1 MVSASLPE
9 GRMKRLFL
17 LLSMLMLVAC
27 AQQQP
32 PPPPPAPPPAPPPQA
47 QPSVFHVYF
56 AEGSATL
63 TPEARQI
70 VEAAA
75 AAAKAA
81 PPGPVQVVGYT
92 DTTGSAALNQRLSR
106 QRAQTVANLLVQD
119 GVPQGQIQ
127 VSGAGEQPGP
137 NPAESRRVEVT
148 VGGGRRG
155 GAARGASFAAEHG
168 GHRSSHIERAPPI
181 RRWRRSAALVARRRR
196 QAGRRDR
203 LNRAA
208 LPGPFVERTGN
219 LCCGRCARTRR
230 ASRMSGRRGH
240 ARYRRAMGGA
250 GLGDAPGPHWSFSTE
265 ISPVRDKPRP
275 R

>member
-63 TPEARQI
+63 TPEARQR
-70 VEAAA
+70 VE
-75 AAAKAA
+75 
-81 PPGPVQVVGYT
+81 
-92 DTTGSAALNQRLSR
+92 
-106 QRAQTVANLLVQD
+106 TVANLLVQD

-148 VGGGRRG
+148 VGGG
-155 GAARGASFAAEHG
+155 GAAPPPS
-168 GHRSSHIERAPPI
+168 APP
-181 RRWRRSAALVARRRR
+181 S
-196 QAGRRDR
+196 
-203 LNRAA
+203 
-208 LPGPFVERTGN
+208 PP
-219 LCCGRCARTRR
+219 
-230 ASRMSGRRGH
+230 SPP
-240 ARYRRAMGGA
+240 
-250 GLGDAPGPHWSFSTE
+250 APGS
-265 ISPVRDKPRP
+265 
-275 R
+275 

>member
-1 MVSASLPE
+1 
-9 GRMKRLFL
+9 MKRLFL

-148 VGGGRRG
+148 VGGG
-155 GAARGASFAAEHG
+155 A
-168 GHRSSHIERAPPI
+168 APPP
-181 RRWRRSAALVARRRR
+181 SA
-196 QAGRRDR
+196 
-203 LNRAA
+203 
-208 LPGPFVERTGN
+208 PP
-219 LCCGRCARTRR
+219 
-230 ASRMSGRRGH
+230 SPPSPP
-240 ARYRRAMGGA
+240 
-250 GLGDAPGPHWSFSTE
+250 APGS
-265 ISPVRDKPRP
+265 
-275 R
+275 

>member
-81 PPGPVQVVGYT
+81 RPG
-92 DTTGSAALNQRLSR
+92 
-106 QRAQTVANLLVQD
+106 
-119 GVPQGQIQ
+119 
-127 VSGAGEQPGP
+127 
-137 NPAESRRVEVT
+137 
-148 VGGGRRG
+148 
-155 GAARGASFAAEHG
+155 
-168 GHRSSHIERAPPI
+168 
-181 RRWRRSAALVARRRR
+181 
-196 QAGRRDR
+196 AGRRLYRHHRFGRAQSASVAPARPDR
-203 LNRAA
+203 RQSPGARRGSAGADPGQRGRRAA
-208 LPGPFVERTGN
+208 GTKPGGEP
-219 LCCGRCARTRR
+219 
-230 ASRMSGRRGH
+230 SG
-240 ARYRRAMGGA
+240 
-250 GLGDAPGPHWSFSTE
+250 
-265 ISPVRDKPRP
+265 
-275 R
+275 

>member
-1 MVSASLPE
+1 
-9 GRMKRLFL
+9 MKRLFL

-148 VGGGRRG
+148 VGGG
-155 GAARGASFAAEHG
+155 GAAPPPS
-168 GHRSSHIERAPPI
+168 APP
-181 RRWRRSAALVARRRR
+181 S
-196 QAGRRDR
+196 
-203 LNRAA
+203 
-208 LPGPFVERTGN
+208 PP
-219 LCCGRCARTRR
+219 
-230 ASRMSGRRGH
+230 SPP
-240 ARYRRAMGGA
+240 
-250 GLGDAPGPHWSFSTE
+250 APGS
-265 ISPVRDKPRP
+265 
-275 R
+275 